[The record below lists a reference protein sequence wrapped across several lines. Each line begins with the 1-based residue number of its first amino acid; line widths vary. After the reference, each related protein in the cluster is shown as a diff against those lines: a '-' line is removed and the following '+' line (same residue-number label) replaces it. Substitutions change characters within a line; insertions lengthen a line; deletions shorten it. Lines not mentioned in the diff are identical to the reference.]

1 MVDVKNVLFL
11 RYDRIEGM
19 IITTPVF
26 RKLKRALQ
34 DAKITVLANKINTDV
49 LQNNPYVDED
59 IVNNKNNVFGD
70 CISLYIN

>member
-1 MVDVKNVLFL
+1 LVDVKNVLFL